1 MYNSI
6 ILSSCLFASVYL
18 FSTSLSLLSTNV
30 SFLENKKIS
39 EVSHQIPLKSTN
51 EVLRILNSIILSSCL
66 FGSVYLFSTS
76 LSLLSTNVSFL
87 ENKKISEVSH
97 QIPLKSTN
105 EVLRILI
112 IINGITFIISGSV
125 FLYCITITKQ

>member
-1 MYNSI
+1 MY
-6 ILSSCLFASVYL
+6 
-18 FSTSLSLLSTNV
+18 
-30 SFLENKKIS
+30 
-39 EVSHQIPLKSTN
+39 
-51 EVLRILNSIILSSCL
+51 NSIILSSCL

-97 QIPLKSTN
+97 QNPLKSTN

-112 IINGITFIISGSV
+112 IINDITFIISGSV
-125 FLYCITITKQ
+125 FLYCITITKNK